1 MITSFF
7 LQEEGSRV
15 IHRVSLPCVM
25 GREEGVDLRFADPT
39 VSHRHAL
46 ISEENDHI
54 WIDDLGSLNGIYV
67 NDVRIEDKAPLKPG
81 DTIRLGRLTFSVCRS
96 YEEVAGDTIAFPSLH
111 TMGDRRLDR
120 QRLKWIYEIT
130 VELSEKQDPALLG
143 ERFFSR
149 LKDIYQ
155 QDQGY
160 LGVFKEDGS
169 LESVFSDASLD
180 SVPVSRSIVDRL
192 LQNGESFILE
202 DALGGEAL
210 NKDAA
215 ALEMKIRSALCVP
228 LLYHNQIHGLIYL
241 SRSVPGAYSHEDLEF
256 LRTVSCVLAPMVEN
270 ARLWAEIKGLYAST
284 VDSLKE
290 TQSRLIEVE
299 RAAAYARLAQAMA
312 HEIRNPLMVIG
323 GMVRRMRR
331 PAPDEPEGAGMQA
344 VMSSVERI
352 ETVLRE
358 VDGFVKLPPPTKQ
371 LRKIDSLI
379 LEEIRQHDRDWKEKD
394 IRPQLVVGTSHL
406 MIPIDDTLFR
416 KALSL
421 IFRESLSNVP
431 RGSELSI
438 SIRDRGGELEI
449 EIGRRADRTVYCE
462 AFDPALQHKPWVLDL
477 FLNMGHKIIADQD
490 GKLLLDRHSSSVFPM
505 VIRLPRIVKP

>member
-15 IHRVSLPCVM
+15 HPPGEPAVRDGSRRRGGPSVCRPDGFCTAMPSSRRKTTISGSMTGESQRHL
-25 GREEGVDLRFADPT
+25 RERC
-39 VSHRHAL
+39 
-46 ISEENDHI
+46 
-54 WIDDLGSLNGIYV
+54 
-67 NDVRIEDKAPLKPG
+67 EDRGQGAAQTG

-96 YEEVAGDTIAFPSLH
+96 YEEVAGDTSAFPSLH
-111 TMGDRRLDR
+111 TMGDPGLDR

-130 VELSEKQDPALLG
+130 VELSEKSDPALLG
-143 ERFFSR
+143 ERFLFR

-169 LESVFSDASLD
+169 LESVFPTLPSTACPSAGAF
-180 SVPVSRSIVDRL
+180 VDRL

-210 NKDAA
+210 NEDAA
-215 ALEMKIRSALCVP
+215 ALETTIRSALCVP

-241 SRSVPGAYSHEDLEF
+241 SRSVPGAYGHEDLEF

-406 MIPIDDTLFR
+406 MIPIDDTLLR

-438 SIRDRGGELEI
+438 SIRDRR
-449 EIGRRADRTVYCE
+449 RRARNRNRPSADRRSTASFRSCPSAQAMV
-462 AFDPALQHKPWVLDL
+462 
-477 FLNMGHKIIADQD
+477 
-490 GKLLLDRHSSSVFPM
+490 SSTCS
-505 VIRLPRIVKP
+505 